1 MRELYFTSP
10 YRSSLRT
17 IRIEY
22 GKVSSRF
29 ILKLYEGEIN
39 IKGECESNPKQEL
52 FIDERGLLNK
62 VFEIRSVLIGLGF
75 LILKYRGTW
84 IVQNKKSILR
94 SSVIYT
100 NIVDGNVSVEFE
112 S

>member
-10 YRSSLRT
+10 YKSSLRT

-22 GKVSSRF
+22 GHVSSRF
-29 ILKLYEGEIN
+29 ILKLYEGVIDIN
-39 IKGECESNPKQEL
+39 GEYEDNPKQET
-52 FIDERGLLNK
+52 FSDEQGLLKK
-62 VFEIRSVLIGLGF
+62 VFEIQSVLMALGF
-75 LILKYRGTW
+75 LKLKYRGNW
-84 IVQNKKSILR
+84 IVQNKKSILK
-94 SSVIYT
+94 SSLIYT